1 MLNKTIF
8 KQTLKANF
16 KLWFIFTL
24 ILSVFTVVMI
34 AVFEPSTISGVSDMV
49 KGTPLENMLQ
59 NTTFLGMLSQ
69 TLYSLHG
76 VILPI
81 IFIIMTANSLI
92 ASQVDRGS
100 MAYLLS
106 TPIKRSTVVRTQAAY
121 LSSSLIV
128 MFLIMTIVGV
138 ISINIFQS
146 GLDVDMADYPYV
158 KSWIISV
165 NVCDKWD
172 LIHVFLYL

>member
-1 MLNKTIF
+1 MKEGNPMLNKTIY
-8 KQTLKANF
+8 KHTLKANF

-24 ILSVFTVVMI
+24 ILSVFTAVMI

-49 KGTPLENMLQ
+49 KGTPLENMLK

-92 ASQVDRGS
+92 ASQVDRG
-100 MAYLLS
+100 
-106 TPIKRSTVVRTQAAY
+106 
-121 LSSSLIV
+121 
-128 MFLIMTIVGV
+128 
-138 ISINIFQS
+138 
-146 GLDVDMADYPYV
+146 
-158 KSWIISV
+158 
-165 NVCDKWD
+165 
-172 LIHVFLYL
+172 